1 MTEEGPL
8 GRVALS
14 VEAFRDVSAKDGPLR
29 FARHGM
35 AV

>member
-14 VEAFRDVSAKDGPLR
+14 VEPFCDLSAKDGPLR
-29 FARHGM
+29 CVR
-35 AV
+35 VTE